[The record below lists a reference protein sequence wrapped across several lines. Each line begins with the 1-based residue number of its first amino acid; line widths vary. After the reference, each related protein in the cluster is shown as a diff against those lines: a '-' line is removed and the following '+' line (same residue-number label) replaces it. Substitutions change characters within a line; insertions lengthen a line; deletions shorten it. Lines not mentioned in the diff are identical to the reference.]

1 VGTPVDLAALSRR
14 VADPIDGVSD
24 GWVELRFFF
33 SFPLKKPTPLIVLGD
48 MTMAIS
54 VRLFLLSI
62 SLLFVPPL
70 TAAEAPASSHL
81 QAIQKAGK
89 IVLRCFPDQ
98 QNRFL
103 RVNTAQ
109 GAMPQ
114 RGEAK
119 HFEGI
124 DVEVLTRVAAILGVR
139 LEIEPIAEP
148 SLTLLLDEVATGH
161 GDLAGGGL
169 TTTQQREARFT
180 LSRPYFQSSDL
191 MIVLP
196 TQYPTPAELWRS
208 RAALLRGSSF
218 DDALLTA
225 GYPKE
230 RAHYVD
236 FTIDTFGLVLDGEA
250 GFTFADSVSL
260 PEALLKQF
268 RVAYRFGDPHP
279 MVYLLPKGS
288 DLKAP
293 LDRALQQM
301 EASGELAAILKRY
314 QKTALDLTT
323 IPHLDPATW
332 CQEGC

>member
-1 VGTPVDLAALSRR
+1 MMTILVRR
-14 VADPIDGVSD
+14 
-24 GWVELRFFF
+24 
-33 SFPLKKPTPLIVLGD
+33 
-48 MTMAIS
+48 
-54 VRLFLLSI
+54 FLLTT
-62 SLLFVPPL
+62 SLLLVPSL
-70 TAAEAPASSHL
+70 TAAEAPAPSHL
-81 QAIQKAGK
+81 QAIQEAGK
-89 IVLRCFPDQ
+89 LVLRCFPDQ

-103 RVNTAQ
+103 RVNTTQ

-124 DVEVLTRVAAILGVR
+124 DVEILTRVASILGVR
-139 LEIEPIAEP
+139 LEIVPIAEP
-148 SLTLLLDEVATGH
+148 SLTLLLDEVASGH

-191 MIVLP
+191 MLVLP
-196 TQYPTPAELWRS
+196 DQHPTPAELWRS
-208 RAALLRGSSF
+208 SAALLRGSSF
-218 DDALLTA
+218 DDALLAA

-250 GFTFADSVSL
+250 DFTFADSVSL
-260 PEALLKQF
+260 PEALLQQF
-268 RVAYRFGDPHP
+268 RIAYRFGEPHP
-279 MVYLLPKGS
+279 MVYLLPRDS
-288 DLKAP
+288 DLKGP

-301 EASGELAAILKRY
+301 EASGELAAILKRHR
-314 QKTALDLTT
+314 QTALDLTT